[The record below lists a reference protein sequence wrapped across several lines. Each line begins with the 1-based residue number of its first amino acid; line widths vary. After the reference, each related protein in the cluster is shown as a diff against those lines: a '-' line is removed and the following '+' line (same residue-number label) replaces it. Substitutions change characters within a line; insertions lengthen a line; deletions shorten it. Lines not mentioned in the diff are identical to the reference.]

1 MFNGITALEDW
12 EVLKTADSK
21 LWERS
26 QVKLLIYINNVK
38 DTLLFLEKIMIGRH
52 VQSAIAPEVFLAALL
67 VGFHIQNC
75 IFTNNYTGA
84 YTLYCHFSLSL

>member
-1 MFNGITALEDW
+1 MSCLMALLH
-12 EVLKTADSK
+12 LKTGNSADSK
-21 LWERS
+21 LWERC

-38 DTLLFLEKIMIGRH
+38 ATLLFLEKIIIGRH

-75 IFTNNYTGA
+75 IFTNNYTRA
-84 YTLYCHFSLSL
+84 YTLYCHFSLSP